1 MSSLPEGMQA
11 LTTLREL
18 KIVNLSRKCGEEYW
32 PKISHVPKIVIDEDN
47 GSSIDIDVINDDE
60 VMVYLTSCTMMA
72 LTMVLIES

>member
-11 LTTLREL
+11 LTTLWEL